1 MLVRIL
7 RKLKAKADFSS
18 SSRRDFNFKMR
29 RKMLQ
34 GQSRMLNVNNGSE
47 ILARFEQMFKRIA
60 ALKNIFHA
68 IISHI

>member
-1 MLVRIL
+1 
-7 RKLKAKADFSS
+7 
-18 SSRRDFNFKMR
+18 MR